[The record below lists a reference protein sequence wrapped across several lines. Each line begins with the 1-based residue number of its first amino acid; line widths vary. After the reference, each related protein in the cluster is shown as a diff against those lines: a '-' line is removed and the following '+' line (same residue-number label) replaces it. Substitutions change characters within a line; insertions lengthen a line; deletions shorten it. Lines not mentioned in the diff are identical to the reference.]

1 MCAEIERKSGKAH
14 RAPSICCEA
23 AYQCRAESGSMLVED
38 CVAALG
44 RLLRRRAVNN
54 SHFAGPQQ

>member
-44 RLLRRRAVNN
+44 
-54 SHFAGPQQ
+54 SCFAAAP